1 MSDTASKHLKCIHE
15 NLLNHISQLID
26 DNVVLPE
33 HVNSETYAILTD
45 IREAWEENSVQEA
58 LEFCENL

>member
-15 NLLNHISQLID
+15 NLLNHIHQLVED
-26 DNVVLPE
+26 SVVLP
-33 HVNSETYAILTD
+33 VDPDSELHTILTD